1 LPGPVHVTLWRSKP
15 QGVVGAFAGFR
26 GSEGALFYERLL
38 ADRDAIDREFDV
50 DGVPAPEWQQDR
62 DGASIGVTWPSAW
75 PWDEAEED
83 RQMELMAKAANRFV
97 NSLRPRIE
105 VTA

>member
-1 LPGPVHVTLWRSKP
+1 
-15 QGVVGAFAGFR
+15 
-26 GSEGALFYERLL
+26 
-38 ADRDAIDREFDV
+38 
-50 DGVPAPEWQQDR
+50 
-62 DGASIGVTWPSAW
+62 VTWPSAW

-83 RQMELMAKAANRFV
+83 RQTELMAKAANRFV